1 MNQKKQKASR
11 RGKSR
16 TSSKEQNPEPNYEI
30 IEGMVIV
37 TCPQGHKN
45 QGQKVSDKHVPQ
57 RLVCANTTCK
67 VEWTETL
74 PQIASL
80 EEA

>member
-1 MNQKKQKASR
+1 MKQRNPEVSQ
-11 RGKSR
+11 RGESR
-16 TSSKEQNPEPNYEI
+16 TSSKKQTPKPNYEI

-45 QGQKVSDKHVPQ
+45 RGQKVSDRQ
-57 RLVCANTTCK
+57 IAYELVCANPSCK
-67 VEWTETL
+67 KSWSQTL
-74 PQIASL
+74 PQITSL

>member
-1 MNQKKQKASR
+1 MKQKNRKASR

-16 TSSKEQNPEPNYEI
+16 TSSERRVPNESYKI
-30 IEGMVIV
+30 VGSTVIV
-37 TCPQGHKN
+37 TCPEGHKS
-45 QGQKVSDKHVPQ
+45 QGQKVSDRLVEQ
-57 RLVCANTTCK
+57 ELVCANPSCNA
-67 VEWTETL
+67 EWTETL

>member
-1 MNQKKQKASR
+1 MKQKKRKVSQ

-16 TSSKEQNPEPNYEI
+16 TSSKEQKPEPNYEI

-37 TCPQGHKN
+37 TCPEGHKN
-45 QGQKVSDKHVPQ
+45 QAQKVSDRQIPYE
-57 RLVCANTTCK
+57 LVCANPSCK
-67 VEWTETL
+67 EPWSQTL
-74 PQIASL
+74 PQIAGL

>member
-1 MNQKKQKASR
+1 MKQKKQKTSQ
-11 RGKSR
+11 RGKSL
-16 TSSKEQNPEPNYEI
+16 TSSKNQSSNPHYEI
-30 IEGMVIV
+30 IDGMVIV

-45 QGQKVSDKHVPQ
+45 RGQKVSDKHVQQ
-57 RLVCANTTCK
+57 RLVCANTTCE
-67 VEWTETL
+67 VEWDVLL